1 MTPFSGQTD
10 TDEPERRV
18 VTAQAFYDLS
28 MNTNQALTEL
38 KGEQA
43 LVRQSVDHVAATLSR
58 MEAAFEKTTMDAANR
73 LAEVKADLKEDIN
86 DQDKRVTRLEDKIEN
101 MSKKVWGLA
110 GGATVTGGLVGV
122 FVNLLIRAGQG

>member
-1 MTPFSGQTD
+1 MSGSSD
-10 TDEPERRV
+10 IPDHGDERRV

-43 LVRQSVDHVAATLSR
+43 LVRQSVDHVAETLSR
-58 MEAAFEKTTMDAANR
+58 MEATFEKTTLDAANR

-86 DQDKRVTRLEDKIEN
+86 DQDKRVTRLEDRVES

-110 GGATVTGGLVGV
+110 GGATVAGGLVGV
-122 FVNLLIRAGQG
+122 LVNLLVQAGRG